1 MSSTP
6 PPKVYLD
13 MTNAH
18 YVYIFKTYTVM
29 VDGCISLAL
38 PAIDLEQSQHFS
50 DMPPLV
56 ISTGHCPEM

>member
-18 YVYIFKTYTVM
+18 YVYIFKNLHVTLITFLRLFPVEPYKPQDTLLVYM
-29 VDGCISLAL
+29 RL
-38 PAIDLEQSQHFS
+38 P
-50 DMPPLV
+50 V
-56 ISTGHCPEM
+56 